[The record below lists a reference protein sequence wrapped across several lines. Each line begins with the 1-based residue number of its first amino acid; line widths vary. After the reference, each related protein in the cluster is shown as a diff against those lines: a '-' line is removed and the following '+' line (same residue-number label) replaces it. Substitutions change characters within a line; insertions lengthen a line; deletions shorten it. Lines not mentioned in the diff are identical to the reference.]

1 MECLAR
7 PRQAPHSLRAGKSAR
22 DEVRRGRK
30 ERRLRHADA
39 QHQRPGAHVGGELG
53 GVNRFHA
60 MRMSAWKER
69 VGRGEMAGRGWKL
82 PRGLVM
88 LNLFQHPWPDLS
100 PCAAPKETAGH
111 GP

>member
-22 DEVRRGRK
+22 DDVRRGRK

-39 QHQRPGAHVGGELG
+39 QHQRPVAHVGGELG

-60 MRMSAWKER
+60 RRLTAWKER
-69 VGRGEMAGRGWKL
+69 VGRGEMAGRGWRL
-82 PRGLVM
+82 YLGIVM
-88 LNLFQHPWPDLS
+88 LTLFQHTWTALYPY
-100 PCAAPKETAGH
+100 AAPPDQAGP